1 MWRAGQ
7 LLLLLSPAT
16 PVAAAVTNQP
26 THPPTCP
33 PTLQCVAPSGGVACP
48 RRSYSWRRRRD
59 PYAKCALCNTEGA
72 CISCR
77 DPNWV
82 VDGATGKC
90 RSKTCL
96 ERDPQCISC
105 KGWRR
110 GCSACKAGY
119 VVDWRTKRV
128 RPWGAGC
135 KMCVAELCWLSG
147 EGALQGSVN
156 WKV

>member
-1 MWRAGQ
+1 M
-7 LLLLLSPAT
+7 
-16 PVAAAVTNQP
+16 
-26 THPPTCP
+26 
-33 PTLQCVAPSGGVACP
+33 APSGGVPCP

-82 VDGATGKC
+82 VDAATGKC

-96 ERDPQCISC
+96 ERDPLCTSC

-119 VVDWRTKRV
+119 AVDWRTKRV
-128 RPWGAGC
+128 RECFRGGHQAG
-135 KMCVAELCWLSG
+135 ERDF
-147 EGALQGSVN
+147 
-156 WKV
+156 